1 MNTQNEMPDLAII
14 SMIEQNETIGWKN
27 LYDKY
32 ALTMYVPILWIVD
45 DEIFAKNILSQLF
58 SQLKMDKKLLSTKR
72 TLCASLLQYTYV
84 TTYKMLRAT
93 NAMISKQS
101 KHNDVF
107 SMLNELIYK
116 PYPLMAVAKTPI
128 IEKERGIER
137 LCTDLNQLAYKKLRK
152 TKPRLVAP
160 I

>member
-84 TTYKMLRAT
+84 TAYKMLRAN
-93 NAMISKQS
+93 NAMINKQLM
-101 KHNDVF
+101 HNDVF

-116 PYPLMAVAKTPI
+116 PYSLMAVAKTPI

-152 TKPRLVAP
+152 SKPRLVTH